1 MRQIDCVGRFEM
13 PERLLIRRRPNFQLS
28 HPIGNGDVEVPAPRF
43 VYQLASTQAP
53 STKAK
58 IRSELLKGAKTVKQ
72 LAGVLG
78 VSPQTINRTLEDMA
92 GEVIQVGKGGPKK
105 NAVLFGL
112 REKGTLPSQSL
123 RDGEVESSDLD
134 PLAA

>member
-1 MRQIDCVGRFEM
+1 MDGVPRST
-13 PERLLIRRRPNFQLS
+13 N
-28 HPIGNGDVEVPAPRF
+28 VEHYARIV
-43 VYQLASTQAP
+43 
-53 STKAK
+53 K
-58 IRSELLKGAKTVKQ
+58 ENKTVKQ

-78 VSPQTINRTLEDMA
+78 VSPQTINRTIENMA

-105 NAVLFGL
+105 NAVLSGL
-112 REKGTLPSQSL
+112 REKGTLPCQSL

>member
-72 LAGVLG
+72 LAGVLNTAPRG
-78 VSPQTINRTLEDMA
+78 RPRRRVEPEQTGPSTARGRKIA
-92 GEVIQVGKGGPKK
+92 GNKV
-105 NAVLFGL
+105 
-112 REKGTLPSQSL
+112 
-123 RDGEVESSDLD
+123 
-134 PLAA
+134 